1 MALTFIAIVL
11 LAAAWA
17 ALLLPDLRGRGGGSS
32 RRSDTIA
39 NFSRQLSTIERTRPG
54 QRPSARVVAFP
65 QRGPVQQQRS
75 PRSSNS
81 SLSPRSTVQARQRRR
96 NVLFALVGL
105 AIVTL
110 AAGIIVSPIFF
121 VVHLLVDAALGG
133 FVWMLVEHRNRA
145 YEQRSSRDLRA
156 VPDVAPLERRRAAGS

>member
-65 QRGPVQQQRS
+65 QRGPVQHHA
-75 PRSSNS
+75 PRTAKAP
-81 SLSPRSTVQARQRRR
+81 LSPRSNAQARQRRR
-96 NVLFALVGL
+96 NVLFALAGI
-105 AIVTL
+105 AFVTL
-110 AAGIIVSPIFF
+110 AAGILISPLFF
-121 VVHLLVDAALGG
+121 VVHLLADAALGG
-133 FVWMLVEHRNRA
+133 FVWMLIEHRNRA
-145 YEQRSSRDLRA
+145 YEQRTTRDLRA
-156 VPDVAPLERRRAAGS
+156 VPEVAPIQRRRASGS

>member
-32 RRSDTIA
+32 RRTDSIA

-65 QRGPVQQQRS
+65 QRGPAANQARQAS
-75 PRSSNS
+75 G
-81 SLSPRSTVQARQRRR
+81 SLSRRSNMQARQRRR
-96 NVLFALVGL
+96 NVLL
-105 AIVTL
+105 AIASVAAISLL
-110 AAGIIVSPIFF
+110 AGVFISPIFF
-121 VVHLLVDAALGG
+121 VVHVLADLALGG
-133 FVWMLVEHRNRA
+133 FVWLLIEHRNRA
-145 YEQRSSRDLRA
+145 YEQRTTRELRTMPEA
-156 VPDVAPLERRRAAGS
+156 TPMPRRRAAGS